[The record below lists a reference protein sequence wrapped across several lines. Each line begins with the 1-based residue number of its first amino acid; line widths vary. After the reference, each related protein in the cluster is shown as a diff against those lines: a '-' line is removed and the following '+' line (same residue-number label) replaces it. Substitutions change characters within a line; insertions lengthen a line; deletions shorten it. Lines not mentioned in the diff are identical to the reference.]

1 MSATPKPKTR
11 PFKTVWFSK
20 AAKKARIEDSALCAY
35 IQQAVQGQADDLGGG
50 VFKKRINNNLHRA
63 LILAKAG
70 RFWIFEY
77 LFAKNDRENIDAAEL
92 VQFRALAMAYT
103 ALNDKQIKQLIG
115 NNHFVEICDDNKD

>member
-1 MSATPKPKTR
+1 MPKPKART
-11 PFKTVWFSK
+11 FKTAWFSK

-50 VFKKRINNNLHRA
+50 VFKKRINNNMHRA
-63 LILAKAG
+63 IILAKAG

-77 LFAKNDRENIDAAEL
+77 LFAKNDRENIEAAEL
-92 VQFRALAMAYT
+92 VQFRALAKAYT
-103 ALNDKQIKQLIG
+103 DLSDKKIEQLIG

>member
-1 MSATPKPKTR
+1 MPKPKART
-11 PFKTVWFSK
+11 FKTAWFSK

-50 VFKKRINNNLHRA
+50 VFKKRINNNMHRA
-63 LILAKAG
+63 IILAKAG

-77 LFAKNDRENIDAAEL
+77 LFAKNDRENIEAAEL
-92 VQFRALAMAYT
+92 VQFRALAKAYT
-103 ALNDKQIKQLIG
+103 ELSDKQIEQLIG

>member
-1 MSATPKPKTR
+1 M
-11 PFKTVWFSK
+11 
-20 AAKKARIEDSALCAY
+20 
-35 IQQAVQGQADDLGGG
+35 QGQADDLGGG

-63 LILAKAG
+63 IILAKAG

-92 VQFRALAMAYT
+92 VQFRALAKAYT
-103 ALNDKQIKQLIG
+103 ELSGKQIEQLIG

>member
-11 PFKTVWFSK
+11 TFKTVWFSK
-20 AAKKARIEDSALCAY
+20 AAEKARIEDSALCAC

-50 VFKKRINNNLHRA
+50 VFKKRINSNLHRA
-63 LILAKAG
+63 IILAKLK

-77 LFAKNDRENIDAAEL
+77 LFAKNDRENIDAGEL
-92 VQFRALAMAYT
+92 VQFRALAKAYT
-103 ALNDKQIKQLIG
+103 ELSDKQIEQLIG